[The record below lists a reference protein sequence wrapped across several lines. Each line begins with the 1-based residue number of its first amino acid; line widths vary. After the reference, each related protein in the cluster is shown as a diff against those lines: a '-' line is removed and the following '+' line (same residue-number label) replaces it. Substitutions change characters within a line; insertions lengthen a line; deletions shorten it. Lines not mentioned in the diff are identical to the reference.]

1 MRKLWLFV
9 LLFTIVMGVQAQQA
23 NWLTDFDTAKKE
35 ARKSNKPILMY
46 FTGSDWCG
54 PCKML
59 KKDFW
64 EHPKFIAQSDDF
76 VLLEVD
82 VPFRLDIL
90 SEEQMKKNKALQKK
104 YNQEKSFPMLL
115 AMDANGK
122 VKDRISAYSM
132 LRDPSGYFAFIKK
145 AKSQR

>member
-1 MRKLWLFV
+1 MKRITLLLFLFV
-9 LLFTIVMGVQAQQA
+9 ALGMQAQEVK
-23 NWLTDFDTAKKE
+23 WLTDFDKAKKT
-35 ARKSNKPILMY
+35 AQKQKKPILMY

-64 EHPKFIAQSDDF
+64 QSPEFVEQSKDF

-82 VPFRLDIL
+82 VPFRLDVI
-90 SEEQMKKNKALQKK
+90 SESQMKKNKALQAK
-104 YNQEKSFPMLL
+104 YNKEKSFPTLL
-115 AMDANGK
+115 ALDASGR

-132 LRDPSGYFAFIKK
+132 LRDTAPYFAFIDK
-145 AKSQR
+145 ARSIR

>member
-1 MRKLWLFV
+1 MKRITLLLFLFV
-9 LLFTIVMGVQAQQA
+9 ALGMQAQEA
-23 NWLTDFDTAKKE
+23 KWLTDFDKAKKT
-35 ARKSNKPILMY
+35 AQKQKKPILMY

-64 EHPKFIAQSDDF
+64 QSPEFLEQSKDF

-82 VPFRLDIL
+82 VPFRLDVI
-90 SEEQMKKNKALQKK
+90 SESQMKKNKALQAK
-104 YNQEKSFPMLL
+104 YNKEKSFPTLL
-115 AMDANGK
+115 ALDASGR

-132 LRDPSGYFAFIKK
+132 LRDTAPYFAFIDK
-145 AKSQR
+145 ARSIR

>member
-1 MRKLWLFV
+1 MKRILFV
-9 LLFTIVMGVQAQQA
+9 LFLLIALGAQGQEA
-23 NWLTDFDTAKKE
+23 TWLTDFEKAKTQ
-35 ARKSNKPILMY
+35 ARKTNKPILMY

-64 EHPKFIAQSDDF
+64 ENPDFLAKADDF

-82 VPFRLDIL
+82 VPFKLDVI
-90 SEEQMKKNKALQKK
+90 SEAQMKKNKALQNK
-104 YNQEKSFPMLL
+104 YNQQKSFPTLL
-115 AMDANGK
+115 ALDASGN

-132 LRDPSGYFAFIKK
+132 LRDTSGYFAFIEK
-145 AKSQR
+145 ARSIR

>member
-1 MRKLWLFV
+1 MKRITLLLFLFV
-9 LLFTIVMGVQAQQA
+9 AFGLQAQEVK
-23 NWLTDFDTAKKE
+23 WLTDFEKAKITAQKQK
-35 ARKSNKPILMY
+35 KPILMY

-64 EHPKFIAQSDDF
+64 QSPEFLEQSKDF

-82 VPFRLDIL
+82 VPFRLDVI
-90 SEEQMKKNKALQKK
+90 SESQMKKNKALQAK
-104 YNQEKSFPMLL
+104 YNKEKSFPTLL
-115 AMDANGK
+115 ALDASGR

-132 LRDPSGYFAFIKK
+132 LRDTAPYFAFIDK
-145 AKSQR
+145 ARSIR